1 MVVCNILKHIVTS
14 AAEAETAAL
23 FHNGQAACPIRA
35 PLEEIG
41 HPQKETQIITDN
53 EVATGFAHDNLK
65 QKRSRAFD
73 MRYYWIQ
80 DRENQ
85 KQFHIIW
92 KSGDQNLADYHSKH
106 HAPCHHQMV
115 RPKYLHISE
124 E

>member
-1 MVVCNILKHIVTS
+1 
-14 AAEAETAAL
+14 
-23 FHNGQAACPIRA
+23 
-35 PLEEIG
+35 
-41 HPQKETQIITDN
+41 
-53 EVATGFAHDNLK
+53 
-65 QKRSRAFD
+65 

-85 KQFHIIW
+85 KQFRIIW
-92 KSGDQNLADYHSKH
+92 KPGDQNLADYNSKH